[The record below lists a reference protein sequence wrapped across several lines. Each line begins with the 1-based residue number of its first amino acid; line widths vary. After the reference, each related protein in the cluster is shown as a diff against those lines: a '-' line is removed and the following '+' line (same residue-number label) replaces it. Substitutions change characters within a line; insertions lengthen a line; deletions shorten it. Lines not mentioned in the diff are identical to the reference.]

1 MYDLLIRNAKV
12 VDGSGNPWF
21 RGDVAVSGVAIAGV
35 GRVAG
40 EAGRVIEANG
50 LWVCPGFIDVD
61 AHGGF
66 TPFDKTVVDY
76 KLRQGI
82 TTEVNGNC
90 GFSAAP
96 VHPSTVGLVRKYVEG
111 FIAPEQGVPWN
122 WRSLGEYLDSIAQAR
137 LAINIAPLVGHGALR
152 ASGMG
157 DEQQAPRRAE
167 LENS

>member
-12 VDGSGNPWF
+12 VDGTGNPWF
-21 RGDVAVSGVAIAGV
+21 RGDVAVAGASIAAV
-35 GRVAG
+35 GRVTE
-40 EAGRVIEANG
+40 EAARVIEADG
-50 LWVCPGFIDVD
+50 LCVCPGFIDVH
-61 AHGGF
+61 AHGDF

-122 WRSLGEYLDSIAQAR
+122 WQKLRRIPRQHRAGSIGHQHRATDRPWRPAGG
-137 LAINIAPLVGHGALR
+137 GHGLR
-152 ASGMG
+152 ATGPQRG
-157 DEQQAPRRAE
+157 
-167 LENS
+167 